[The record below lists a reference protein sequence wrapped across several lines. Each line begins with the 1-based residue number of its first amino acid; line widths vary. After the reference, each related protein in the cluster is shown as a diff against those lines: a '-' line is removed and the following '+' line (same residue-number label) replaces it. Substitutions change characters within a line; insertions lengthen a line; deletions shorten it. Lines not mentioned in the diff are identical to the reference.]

1 MDRRR
6 YIIHSVDSSEPSQDL
21 DQDLERWLLTPS
33 KDQEEISTALTPI
46 KIITS
51 LEAGLN
57 AITVSSAE
65 ASSGEQQ
72 PSTRVAEV
80 TLQLAEAAPWPRPS
94 PLLSSQPRCNLRAIL
109 LRDSVLTHHNHR
121 CLIKRCHHTSHSC
134 DKNIR
139 KFIVLV

>member
-1 MDRRR
+1 M
-6 YIIHSVDSSEPSQDL
+6 DSSEPSQDL

-46 KIITS
+46 KIITR

-72 PSTRVAEV
+72 PSNKGDTAAGRSSP
-80 TLQLAEAAPWPRPS
+80 LALAQS
-94 PLLSSQPRCNLRAIL
+94 TPLLS
-109 LRDSVLTHHNHR
+109 T
-121 CLIKRCHHTSHSC
+121 KM
-134 DKNIR
+134 
-139 KFIVLV
+139 